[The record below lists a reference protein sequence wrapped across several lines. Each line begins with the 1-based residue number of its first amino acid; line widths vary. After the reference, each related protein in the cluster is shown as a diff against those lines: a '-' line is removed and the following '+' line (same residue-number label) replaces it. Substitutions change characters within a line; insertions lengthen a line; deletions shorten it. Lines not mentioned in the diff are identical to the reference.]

1 MERLVPYRVIE
12 IEKSYGVRTRIG
24 AVSRP
29 DAAVVD
35 LAVQA
40 FLVVIAGIRWTHRF
54 ARRSIALLAE
64 DGPELEARVRKF
76 AFPVAFDANPMND
89 ALAGRLILSSGRDVV
104 FGAASDDARLAACTT
119 VEIDSHSP
127 LMCHAMLAFFLLFV
141 LCRVLSHS
149 PGEKDQFAFPYPG
162 YLDAGR
168 GPGQCAGFRLDRRR
182 QDAHRIRATMTGIAA
197 EVPVSLPHWHGD
209 DARSDAG
216 REQGGSLKFS
226 VL

>member
-1 MERLVPYRVIE
+1 MKRLVPYRVIE

-40 FLVVIAGIRWTHRF
+40 FLVVIAGIRWTYRF

-76 AFPVAFDANPMND
+76 AFPVALDADPMND

-104 FGAASDDARLAACTT
+104 FGAAGDDARLAACTT

-127 LMCHAMLAFFLLFV
+127 LMCHAMLCLLIDFRA
-141 LCRVLSHS
+141 LPRSL
-149 PGEKDQFAFPYPG
+149 AFP
-162 YLDAGR
+162 
-168 GPGQCAGFRLDRRR
+168 RRK
-182 QDAHRIRATMTGIAA
+182 GS
-197 EVPVSLPHWHGD
+197 VCLPLPWI
-209 DARSDAG
+209 S
-216 REQGGSLKFS
+216 
-226 VL
+226 